1 MADFHLYRHNIQA
14 TTFRTDQNCVL
25 LMRFN
30 GEEGRKMKIRPW
42 LALILACLVAAASS
56 AASKMPSSQRQQE
69 LMHLLLADCGSC
81 HGMTMNGG
89 LGPPL
94 RQDDLAGKPDEY
106 IFITIRDGTAGT
118 PMPPWHPFLTDDEIL
133 WMVDVLR
140 NETWK
145 KQ

>member
-1 MADFHLYRHNIQA
+1 
-14 TTFRTDQNCVL
+14 
-25 LMRFN
+25 
-30 GEEGRKMKIRPW
+30 MKIRRY
-42 LALILACLVAAASS
+42 LVLFLACLLATTSLAA
-56 AASKMPSSQRQQE
+56 PERPTSQRQQE

-94 RQDDLAGKPDEY
+94 RQSDLAGKPDEY
-106 IFITIRDGTAGT
+106 IFVTIRNGTAET
-118 PMPPWHPFLTDDEIL
+118 PMPPWHQFLTDAEIH

-145 KQ
+145 KE